1 MFRSLDGIGKARK
14 PSIPDVATNPR
25 TRAKIMKTTEGKE
38 AQPALGVPPGSEQVF
53 RTMAAR
59 YVWWKTSEE
68 ALRYPQQ
75 TAAQVMNLGDW
86 DDVQILAR
94 SVGDDFLRSVI
105 RSAEA
110 GQFNERS
117 WAYWHYRLHLAKLG
131 RVPPLPERKI
141 G

>member
-1 MFRSLDGIGKARK
+1 
-14 PSIPDVATNPR
+14 
-25 TRAKIMKTTEGKE
+25 MKTTEGKE
-38 AQPALGVPPGSEQVF
+38 AQPALGVPPGSELVF